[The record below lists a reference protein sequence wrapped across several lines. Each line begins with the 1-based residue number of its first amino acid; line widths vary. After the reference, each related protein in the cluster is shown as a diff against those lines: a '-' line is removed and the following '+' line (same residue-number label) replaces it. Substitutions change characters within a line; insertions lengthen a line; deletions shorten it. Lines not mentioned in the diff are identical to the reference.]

1 MCFKNNIKCRTI
13 VEFIVFVLIYGYI
26 IRYCESDMPAHVRI
40 AMDRCTMHDNFSG
53 NFLFYFILNLLSGF
67 SCCRP
72 IMKVLLSFMLAF
84 ATTWRI
90 NLSKQGLFKNGLFQ
104 LSDLWK
110 EIIGISLVF
119 VYVMPLISL
128 NQCWYYGYFV
138 PNIWHNSTLIFLFPF
153 SILLYQ
159 KTLDVM
165 NAKNVCFHDIVII
178 SILVAVNVFIKPSFF
193 FILSVA
199 YLVVLFFTY
208 NFTKNFW
215 LGIIPIIVGLFCLGI
230 VYLGIYNKSDD
241 SSYIYFDFTSLL
253 NISTLKDKFFHILIS
268 MLFPIFVLICNFKQM
283 KKDSELW
290 LNIIMFLVATGLY
303 LVCNEG
309 GPRASH
315 GNFYWQ
321 VVLSCW
327 FWFYFSVKCSL
338 RLWNSHVKRYTLIA
352 IVSLYAASVMFGVVY
367 VLRYLLTGYY
377 I

>member
-1 MCFKNNIKCRTI
+1 
-13 VEFIVFVLIYGYI
+13 
-26 IRYCESDMPAHVRI
+26 
-40 AMDRCTMHDNFSG
+40 
-53 NFLFYFILNLLSGF
+53 
-67 SCCRP
+67 
-72 IMKVLLSFMLAF
+72 MKVLLSFMLAF

-199 YLVVLFFTY
+199 
-208 NFTKNFW
+208 
-215 LGIIPIIVGLFCLGI
+215 
-230 VYLGIYNKSDD
+230 
-241 SSYIYFDFTSLL
+241 
-253 NISTLKDKFFHILIS
+253 
-268 MLFPIFVLICNFKQM
+268 
-283 KKDSELW
+283 
-290 LNIIMFLVATGLY
+290 
-303 LVCNEG
+303 
-309 GPRASH
+309 
-315 GNFYWQ
+315 
-321 VVLSCW
+321 
-327 FWFYFSVKCSL
+327 
-338 RLWNSHVKRYTLIA
+338 
-352 IVSLYAASVMFGVVY
+352 
-367 VLRYLLTGYY
+367 
-377 I
+377 